1 MFLRCKECVWGPLG
15 PDGPSHGDIV
25 LLHSSEAVTLLTT
38 RPGRYAGPDLRSGLS
53 PRPGQGNSGPDV
65 RWGSDTGRGLA
76 EAEGGPWREGGERGP
91 RAAVLP
97 GPGPLPAPPWGSST
111 HSSPFCLET
120 ISPTPPAGRLHAGT
134 GSSRG
139 RVGADQ
145 HGPSPQSPGAGLAG
159 CGLPAVRC
167 GRGRRTGASTRQGAS
182 RSLEAGGPRPRCP
195 QGCVC
200 SGGSAG
206 PSVPPGSG
214 GVAPVSVP
222 LSHGL
227 LPTCGPFLRGHPSL
241 GFRLALAPSA
251 KAPFPNK
258 ASLRDSVQ
266 T

>member
-1 MFLRCKECVWGPLG
+1 M
-15 PDGPSHGDIV
+15 
-25 LLHSSEAVTLLTT
+25 LHSSEAVTLLTT

-65 RWGSDTGRGLA
+65 RWGSDTGRGVA

-182 RSLEAGGPRPRCP
+182 RSLEAA
-195 QGCVC
+195 V
-200 SGGSAG
+200 SAG
-206 PSVPPGSG
+206 LCVLWRLRGALRAPRVGRRRSGLCPVVSRPAPHVWPLLTRTPLPGVQARPSPVCKG
-214 GVAPVSVP
+214 PVS
-222 LSHGL
+222 
-227 LPTCGPFLRGHPSL
+227 
-241 GFRLALAPSA
+241 
-251 KAPFPNK
+251 K
-258 ASLRDSVQ
+258 
-266 T
+266 